1 MKINRVDILNRLAA
15 RFGYRSYLEI
25 GVAGGSSFRNVQVE
39 DKLGVDPAWRRWYIF
54 RREIKKI
61 TSDRF
66 FERNQRTFDLIFVDG
81 LHHADQAYKDI
92 RNSLEV
98 LNPGGAIL
106 VHDCIPSTREQQ
118 IVPRMQSSWTGDVW
132 RAYLKISQ
140 DPDLTTWLFNT
151 NRGCGLVRKGQRPE
165 GFPFPPTNIDPMD
178 PELEWEDYDQQKDSW
193 LKIYRKEEVYSTID
207 SLPR

>member
-1 MKINRVDILNRLAA
+1 MKINRVDILNRLAQHY
-15 RFGYRSYLEI
+15 GYSSYLEI
-25 GVAGGSSFRNVQVE
+25 GVAGGGSFRNVRID
-39 DKLGVDPAWRRWYIF
+39 DKLGVDPAWRRWYLF
-54 RREIKKI
+54 RRDVKKT

-66 FERNQRTFDLIFVDG
+66 FVRNQRTFDLIFVDG

-92 RNSLEV
+92 RNSLQV

-106 VHDCIPSTREQQ
+106 VHDCIPTTREQQ

-140 DPDLTTWLFNT
+140 DPKLTTWLFDT

-165 GFPFPPTNIDPMD
+165 GFPYPPTDIDPLSE
-178 PELEWEDYDQQKDSW
+178 ELPWEEYDRHKESW
-193 LKIYRKEEVYSTID
+193 LKIYPKEAIYPAID